1 MDDPSDAGA
10 PVELS
15 EEETAVMLGC
25 YAETPIAELSKTTG
39 LPAARVETIVH
50 KLAQLGLIDAPPEA
64 QTPPDAG
71 DDLVALL
78 DFAMQDLVPP
88 GEGAME
94 ARSPPVAEEKPRPDR
109 TTRPRPVEDRPGE
122 GAPAEAAEAPVVELG
137 GVDEPAEAGETAETT
152 REYKKLFESEI
163 HPLPVDQR
171 VALAATTTGPRL
183 FALCFDPEPVVIS
196 AMFENTGTT
205 VEHARL
211 IAFHH
216 RGRGLDEI
224 ASRASLVADALVHRR
239 LVHNPALSEA
249 TMRRLLGPKRLGDVF
264 RVTLDRDVPERT
276 RVAARGLLRS
286 KFATAQADERVD
298 IVWSTEG
305 RVLLAVP
312 GLTFDGRTT
321 SLLCSKSYVSVM
333 LVTNLARFNATP
345 PALIAHLLRQ
355 PMVRRQQHL
364 RNMLLQ
370 HPNTPS
376 DAKRRM

>member
-1 MDDPSDAGA
+1 MDDASDQGA

-25 YAETPIAELSKTTG
+25 YAETPIAELSRTTG
-39 LPAARVETIVH
+39 LPAARVETIVQ
-50 KLAQLGLIDAPPEA
+50 KLSQLGLIDAPAPAAEA
-64 QTPPDAG
+64 HPDAG

-78 DFAMQDLVPP
+78 DAAVLDLFPP
-88 GEGAME
+88 AL
-94 ARSPPVAEEKPRPDR
+94 AEEAAAPPAPEPKRRPARTPPR
-109 TTRPRPVEDRPGE
+109 RPAEDAPVDEPAPPRAAE
-122 GAPAEAAEAPVVELG
+122 AEPAEAAE
-137 GVDEPAEAGETAETT
+137 PAEDT
-152 REYKKLFESEI
+152 REYKKLFEAEI

-171 VALAATTTGPRL
+171 VALAATATGARL
-183 FALCFDPEPVVIS
+183 FALCYDPEPVVI
-196 AMFENTGTT
+196 AGMFENTGTT

-216 RGRGLDEI
+216 RTGRGLDEI
-224 ASRASLVADALVHRR
+224 ACRAPLVADAMVHRR
-239 LVHNPALSEA
+239 LIHNPALSEP

-286 KFATAQADERVD
+286 KFATAQAEERVD

-321 SLLCSKSYVSVM
+321 SMLCSKSYVSVM
-333 LVTNLARFNATP
+333 LVTNLARFTATP

-355 PMVRRQQHL
+355 PLVKRQPHL